1 MDVFLPSGNWT
12 VANWKIAQLQLIYL
26 WKVGMFNI
34 YVRLPEGRREVTYL
48 CVSQWLS
55 ESLSRTMVISIL
67 ELEHQ
72 NGCFMM
78 KKNIE
83 MDDLGLPHL

>member
-1 MDVFLPSGNWT
+1 
-12 VANWKIAQLQLIYL
+12 
-26 WKVGMFNI
+26 
-34 YVRLPEGRREVTYL
+34 
-48 CVSQWLS
+48 
-55 ESLSRTMVISIL
+55 MVISIL

-83 MDDLGLPHL
+83 MDDLGVPPFIESLQDGVWQGLVPSGVIWRWDLPEILEGDNSAKSEI

>member
-1 MDVFLPSGNWT
+1 
-12 VANWKIAQLQLIYL
+12 
-26 WKVGMFNI
+26 
-34 YVRLPEGRREVTYL
+34 
-48 CVSQWLS
+48 
-55 ESLSRTMVISIL
+55 MVISIL

-83 MDDLGLPHL
+83 MDDLGVPPFIESLQDGVWQGLVPSGVI